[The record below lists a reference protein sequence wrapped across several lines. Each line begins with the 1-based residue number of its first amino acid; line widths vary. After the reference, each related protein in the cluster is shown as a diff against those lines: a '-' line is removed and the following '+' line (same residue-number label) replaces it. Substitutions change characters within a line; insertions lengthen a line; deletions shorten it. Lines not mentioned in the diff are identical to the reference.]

1 MEETKKPY
9 KFLDVCAEIAESLS
23 TNPLL
28 ANSLITTYVPHNEY
42 NNVLTEIE
50 KFVRVRVDREN
61 PQISITI
68 SNTEFLFIKE
78 D

>member
-1 MEETKKPY
+1 MEETEKPY
-9 KFLDVCAEIAESLS
+9 KFLDVCAEIAETLQ

-28 ANSLITTYVPHNEY
+28 NNSLITIYIPNKDY

-50 KFVRVRVDREN
+50 KFVRVRVDRTN
-61 PQISITI
+61 PQVSITI
-68 SNTEFLFIKE
+68 NNTEFLFIKE